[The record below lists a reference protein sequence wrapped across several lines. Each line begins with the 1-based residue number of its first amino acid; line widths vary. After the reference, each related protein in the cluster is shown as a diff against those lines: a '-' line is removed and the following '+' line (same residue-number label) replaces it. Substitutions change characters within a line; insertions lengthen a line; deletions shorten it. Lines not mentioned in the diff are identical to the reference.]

1 VMSSGWKRP
10 GSSTLTLVV
19 VVPAIQELGDAEM
32 PMMNRPI
39 RHTETTFEQHDIK
52 RGGTPGFML
61 PDSRSM
67 REPGT
72 DFFTLITA
80 TGPATYK
87 R

>member
-1 VMSSGWKRP
+1 
-10 GSSTLTLVV
+10 
-19 VVPAIQELGDAEM
+19 M

-39 RHTETTFEQHDIK
+39 RHTETTFEQHQLK
-52 RGGTPGFML
+52 RGATPGFML

>member
-1 VMSSGWKRP
+1 MSSGWKRP
-10 GSSTLTLVV
+10 GSFTSILVV
-19 VVPAIQELGDAEM
+19 VVPAIRELGDADM

-39 RHTETTFEQHDIK
+39 RHTETTFQQHDIK